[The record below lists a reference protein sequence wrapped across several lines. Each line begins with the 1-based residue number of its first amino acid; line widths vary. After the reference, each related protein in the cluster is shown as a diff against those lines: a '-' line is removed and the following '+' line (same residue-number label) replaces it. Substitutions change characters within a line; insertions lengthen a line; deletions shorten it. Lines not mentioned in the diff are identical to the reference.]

1 MYDKLRKKLKRI
13 LDAHS
18 IVNDRD
24 AIMNELIDVVNEAYD
39 MGRCDGG
46 EQDGEWEG

>member
-1 MYDKLRKKLKRI
+1 MYKKLWNKLKQI

-24 AIMNELIDVVNEAYD
+24 VLMNELVDVVNEAYD
-39 MGRCDGG
+39 MGLCDGG
-46 EQDGEWEG
+46 EQDGEWED